1 MYKMYIRFNYSRLC
15 LALLVFFMLGTPA
28 QAQQPDSTLSLQAL
42 IDRALEQNPSLHA
55 SQKQWEAR
63 QHRVPQAGTLPDPQ
77 LGLNLMNLPV
87 NSFSFD
93 QEPMTGKQVTLMQ
106 MFPFPGK
113 LDLRR
118 DIAESMAAV
127 AEQRY
132 REQQNQLVKQV
143 KLAYYELYYI
153 DRALETVNKNID
165 LLQQFTSIAET
176 RYSVGKGLQQDVLR
190 AQVKLSRMMDRRITL
205 QQKREVQEA
214 RINELVNNPPET
226 PLGRPVAARKV
237 DKLPGLDSLRLAAK
251 EHSPLLAAWQQ
262 MVTTNDHKVNLA
274 LKDRYPDFSL
284 GLAYTQREQF
294 QNGNPGYDFLSAMF
308 SVSIP
313 IHYGRKQAEK
323 VQETKLQR
331 SSVGRKFDE
340 VQNRV
345 DRMLREKLTEAHKN
359 RRLVELYRTGV
370 LPQAEQSLE
379 SSLEGYRNDQVD
391 FLSLLD
397 SEMSLFN
404 FRLDFYRFE
413 ADLMKNRAE
422 LQALTGNRNA
432 L

>member
-15 LALLVFFMLGTPA
+15 LALLVFFALGTPA
-28 QAQQPDSTLSLQAL
+28 RAQQPDSTLSLQAL

-55 SQKQWEAR
+55 SRKQWEAR

-118 DIAESMAAV
+118 NIAESQAAV

-143 KLAYYELYYI
+143 KLTYYELYYI

-214 RINELVNNPPET
+214 RINELVNNPPDT
-226 PLGRPVAARKV
+226 PLGRPAAVRK
-237 DKLPGLDSLRLAAK
+237 DTALPGLDSLRLAAK

-262 MVTTNDHKVNLA
+262 MVATNDHKVNLA

-331 SSVGRKFDE
+331 SSVSRKYDE

-345 DRMLREKLTEAHKN
+345 DRMLREKLTEARKN

>member
-359 RRLVELYRTGV
+359 QRLVELYRTGV